1 MSAGQDL
8 DTQTLNG
15 ERETLKLPSAKKL
28 EGLAAPFLSTDKLGF
43 TAINLIEL
51 HLEEV

>member
-15 ERETLKLPSAKKL
+15 EWETLKLPFAKKL
-28 EGLAAPFLSTDKLGF
+28 EGLAAPFLSMNKLGF
-43 TAINLIEL
+43 TATNLIKL
-51 HLEEV
+51 HLEED

>member
-15 ERETLKLPSAKKL
+15 ERETLKLPLAKKL
-28 EGLAAPFLSTDKLGF
+28 EGLAARFLSMDKLSF

-51 HLEEV
+51 HPEEV